1 MYAEGGKR
9 IMELTQ
15 IGMKRLFL
23 LLLLVC
29 LCISICACSNKSA
42 EAEKADELILAIGE
56 VTLDNETAII
66 AASVYYDT
74 LTDAQKAEVENYS
87 ILESAIITVDSLKKE
102 AELLKKEKEYAQ
114 IYESAKGFE
123 AKNLIDEAFAEYE
136 KLPLDYEDVA
146 QRKDVLGPLV
156 GLGGTWTCDD
166 MFSISNRGTKL
177 RAILESIKLEI
188 VLADDGTPKVSYS
201 GDMTYVGYTDNIAN
215 GNAQMLY
222 SLGGGNLFRGLN
234 YESDGSYILGEFGMY
249 MTGYGG
255 LDICFSIT
263 KDGKL
268 EVKYDGDNYGKQT
281 IVTYTYS
288 KS

>member
-1 MYAEGGKR
+1 MK
-9 IMELTQ
+9 LTRG
-15 IGMKRLFL
+15 IKKCFAL
-23 LLLLVC
+23 LISAC
-29 LCISICACSNKSA
+29 LCINVCACDNKCV

-56 VTLDNETAII
+56 VTLDSESTIL
-66 AASVYYDT
+66 AAKMYYDT
-74 LTDAQKAEVENYS
+74 LTDAQKAKVENYS
-87 ILESAIITVDSLKKE
+87 ILESALVAVDS
-102 AELLKKEKEYAQ
+102 LKKEKEYAQ

-156 GLGGTWTCDD
+156 GVAGTWTCDD

-177 RAILESIKLEI
+177 RAILESVKLEI
-188 VLADDGTPKVSYS
+188 VISDDGTPKISYD
-201 GDMTYVGYTDNIAN
+201 GTMTYVGYTDNIVN

-222 SLGGGNLFRGLN
+222 SLGGGNLFRGLKH
-234 YESDGSYILGEFGMY
+234 ESDESYILGESGVF

-255 LDICFSIT
+255 LDIYFSVT
-263 KDGKL
+263 KGGKL
-268 EVKYDGDNYGKQT
+268 EIKYDGDNYGKQT